1 MKLFFSNRP
10 DSAGVKVGGWHSLKT
25 ADIWRRYDWFHR
37 QMTSEK
43 RAQKFQIWVG
53 ASVLALC
60 SFFRFICN
68 VLGPPPFIR
77 FYTPLSFPMLRP

>member
-10 DSAGVKVGGWHSLKT
+10 DSAGVKVGGGGGG
-25 ADIWRRYDWFHR
+25 WFHR

-43 RAQKFQIWVG
+43 RAQKFQIWVV

-77 FYTPLSFPMLRP
+77 FYTPLSFPMLRPQLPLDPF